1 MYETVKFNVFE
12 ENPEETVY
20 RKESENQTENA
31 ETIQLQNEQNDDQ
44 TSRRIANRNYKKP
57 VFRRFD
63 WEREGTL
70 NVL

>member
-1 MYETVKFNVFE
+1 MYETVKFNIFE
-12 ENPEETVY
+12 ENLEETVY
-20 RKESENQTENA
+20 RKESENQTEN
-31 ETIQLQNEQNDDQ
+31 EKTIQVPKEKSDDQ
-44 TSRRIANRNYKKP
+44 TSRLIANRNHKKP